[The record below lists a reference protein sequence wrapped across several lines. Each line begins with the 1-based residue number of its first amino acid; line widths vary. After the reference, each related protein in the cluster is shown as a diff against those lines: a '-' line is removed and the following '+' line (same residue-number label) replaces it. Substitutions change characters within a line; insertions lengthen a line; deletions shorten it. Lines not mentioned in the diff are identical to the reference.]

1 MEFESRKERQVTR
14 VFVLTNNK
22 GGVGKSTSATNIAL
36 GMVGMFRRM
45 GAPNSRVLLIDTDS
59 QAHATL
65 VTTGRNDYGVN
76 DSLYAVLTAERGNAP
91 QLLLDLV
98 QPSAWDTDL
107 HVLPASPLLEAAE
120 RELFGTAGA
129 PYRLADP
136 LNQVRGEYGAIVI
149 DTRPSFSLLTEAAL
163 ISSTDAII
171 PVEPRY
177 LETVGL
183 MSVIGKI
190 NDIRDGWRHPTLHVS
205 GILVT
210 KMDARIRGHQHLLD
224 QLKEHPT
231 LGKLVLGVI
240 PANEAV
246 SYAHVNHQS
255 IFAYAPQS
263 AASKAYA
270 QLVSTLVRAMVQ
282 EPA

>member
-1 MEFESRKERQVTR
+1 MSRIF
-14 VFVLTNNK
+14 VFTNHK
-22 GGVGKSTSATNIAL
+22 GGVGKSTSATNVAL
-36 GMVGMFRRM
+36 GMVGAFRNQ

-65 VTTGRNDYGVN
+65 VTTGRNNYGAS
-76 DSLYAVLTAERGNAP
+76 DSLYTVLTADRNVAA
-91 QLLLDLV
+91 QVMADLI
-98 QPSAWDTDL
+98 QPSIWDDDL
-107 HVLPASPLLEAAE
+107 HVLPASALLETAE
-120 RELFGTAGA
+120 RELFGSAGA

-136 LNQVRGEYGAIVI
+136 LNQVKHKYGAVVI

-183 MSVIGKI
+183 MSVINKI
-190 NDIRDGWRHPTLHVS
+190 NDIRDGWRHPNLHVR
-205 GILVT
+205 GLLVT
-210 KMDARIRGHQHLLD
+210 KMDARIRGHHHLLD
-224 QLKEHPT
+224 QLKAHPT
-231 LGKLVLGVI
+231 LGPMLIGVI

-255 IFAYAPQS
+255 IFAYAPHS

-270 QLVSTLVRAMVQ
+270 QLVNGLVLAMVR
-282 EPA
+282 EGV